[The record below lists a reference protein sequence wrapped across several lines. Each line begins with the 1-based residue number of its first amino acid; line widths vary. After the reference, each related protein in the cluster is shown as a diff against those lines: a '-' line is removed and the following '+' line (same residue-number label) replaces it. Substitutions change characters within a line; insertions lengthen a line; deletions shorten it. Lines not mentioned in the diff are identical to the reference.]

1 MSKEFQVPPD
11 SFKII
16 SLTKKLPK
24 LTFFKGSRES
34 ITRVQKSNFSIKN
47 YKLRKRG
54 ISQFSSQ
61 EAPCNIEVK
70 SLTPLRLYKKSN
82 ISDERDSISQ
92 LSISDIKQS
101 QVIQQNFNISGNL
114 ISQDAQNIY
123 QGIENSENA
132 VFLLKSI
139 YENRPS
145 TVFFDYPNTVN
156 QSKNRSRVIPLNQI
170 NNPGIKLS
178 YHISENFSYPC
189 IINILKSAGFSI
201 DSNFNL
207 NIEGVIKGKTFQSL
221 LDYQKTN
228 HFPGSNCLGRKDS
241 M

>member
-123 QGIENSENA
+123 
-132 VFLLKSI
+132 
-139 YENRPS
+139 ENRPS